1 MSRFL
6 AGGVLAVLGLAWSAA
21 PPAATVSGLYE
32 TEGPVA
38 GQAAAERDR
47 ALRRGL
53 LEVVVRVSG
62 QRRVPPTGV
71 LSGAL
76 QSPSRYVREYG
87 YGAAPD
93 AGGGARPGAG
103 ASSRLWA
110 RYDPAAV
117 NQLVRQA
124 GLPVW
129 GDVRP
134 QTLVWLAVERD
145 GQPELLGA
153 GDSAAVDAVVRSRS
167 RARGLPLALPS
178 LAGEDRGRVSAEDVK
193 AGAVDRVTAASR
205 RYPAD
210 VVVLGQARERV
221 PGLWESRWTVVSG
234 GTPEQFNVD
243 GERLEKVVEEGLD
256 RVGDAVATRYARGAP
271 AGQASGTAQAAS
283 GGAAGQGS
291 PAGSAAT
298 ASGAAQGATAGA
310 PVAAAATATAAAG
323 AVTAADG
330 RAPPNLVVT
339 GVDSYTAYLRAR
351 RELVASGGVKSAQ
364 PAQLDPGRVTFHVKP
379 SGDREAVSR
388 SLSAGGALAPV
399 EGSPDWTFQLAP

>member
-21 PPAATVSGLYE
+21 PPAATVSGLYDAE
-32 TEGPVA
+32 VPVA

-87 YGAAPD
+87 YGAAPV
-93 AGGGARPGAG
+93 AGGGARPGAAADAG
-103 ASSRLWA
+103 AGARAGAGAASRLWA
-110 RYDPAAV
+110 RYDPATV

-129 GDVRP
+129 GDARP

-153 GDSAAVDAVVRSRS
+153 GESAAVDSVVRSRS
-167 RARGLPLALPS
+167 RARRLPVALPS
-178 LAGEDRGRVSAEDVK
+178 LDGEDRSRVSAADVSS
-193 AGAVDRVTAASR
+193 GAVDRVTAASR
-205 RYPAD
+205 RYHAE
-210 VVVLGQARERV
+210 VLVLGQARERV

-234 GTPEQFNVD
+234 GASEQFNVD
-243 GERLEKVVEEGLD
+243 GDRLEKVVEEGLD
-256 RVGDAVATRYARGAP
+256 RVGDAVATRYARGGP
-271 AGQASGTAQAAS
+271 
-283 GGAAGQGS
+283 
-291 PAGSAAT
+291 
-298 ASGAAQGATAGA
+298 
-310 PVAAAATATAAAG
+310 AATATGAATA
-323 AVTAADG
+323 AADG
-330 RAPPNLVVT
+330 PAPPDLVVT

-351 RELVASGGVKSAQ
+351 RELVASGGVTSAQ
-364 PAQLDPGRVTFHVKP
+364 PLRLDPGRVTFHVKP

>member
-1 MSRFL
+1 MRRFL
-6 AGGVLAVLGLAWSAA
+6 AGGALAILGLAWSAA

-38 GQAAAERDR
+38 GQAVAERDR

-71 LSGAL
+71 LSRAL
-76 QSPSRYVREYG
+76 QSPSRYVQEYG
-87 YGAAPD
+87 YGAALD
-93 AGGGARPGAG
+93 ASGGARSGAG
-103 ASSRLWA
+103 DSSRLWV

-134 QTLVWLAVERD
+134 QTLVWLAVDRD

-153 GDSAAVDAVVRSRS
+153 GDSAAVDEVVRSRS

-178 LAGEDRGRVSAEDVK
+178 VAGEDRARVSAADVK

-205 RYPAD
+205 RYRAD

-221 PGLWESRWTVVSG
+221 PGFWESRWTVTSG

-243 GERLEKVVEEGLD
+243 GERFETVVEEGLD
-256 RVGDAVATRYARGAP
+256 RVGDAVAIRYAGGAP
-271 AGQASGTAQAAS
+271 
-283 GGAAGQGS
+283 
-291 PAGSAAT
+291 
-298 ASGAAQGATAGA
+298 AGA
-310 PVAAAATATAAAG
+310 PVAGAATATA
-323 AVTAADG
+323 TAAPGSVTVPDG
-330 RAPPNLVVT
+330 SAPTHLVVT
-339 GVDSYTAYLRAR
+339 GVDSYAAYLRAR

-364 PAQLDPGRVTFHVKP
+364 PAQLGPGRVTFHITP
-379 SGDREAVSR
+379 NGDREAVSR

-399 EGSPDWTFQLAP
+399 ERSPDWAFQLLP

>member
-21 PPAATVSGLYE
+21 PPAATVSGLYDAE
-32 TEGPVA
+32 VPVA

-87 YGAAPD
+87 YGAAPV
-93 AGGGARPGAG
+93 AGGGARPGAAADAG
-103 ASSRLWA
+103 AGARAGAGAASRLWA
-110 RYDPAAV
+110 RYDPATV

-129 GDVRP
+129 GDARP

-153 GDSAAVDAVVRSRS
+153 GESAAVDSVVRSRS

-178 LAGEDRGRVSAEDVK
+178 LDGEDRSRVSAADVSS
-193 AGAVDRVTAASR
+193 GALPAASK
-205 RYPAD
+205 A
-210 VVVLGQARERV
+210 ARAAVSSARS
-221 PGLWESRWTVVSG
+221 LATSSASSCSFASSRTM
-234 GTPEQFNVD
+234 
-243 GERLEKVVEEGLD
+243 R
-256 RVGDAVATRYARGAP
+256 
-271 AGQASGTAQAAS
+271 SGTC
-283 GGAAGQGS
+283 
-291 PAGSAAT
+291 
-298 ASGAAQGATAGA
+298 
-310 PVAAAATATAAAG
+310 
-323 AVTAADG
+323 G
-330 RAPPNLVVT
+330 RTSFGLVV
-339 GVDSYTAYLRAR
+339 
-351 RELVASGGVKSAQ
+351 KS
-364 PAQLDPGRVTFHVKP
+364 LGF
-379 SGDREAVSR
+379 SR
-388 SLSAGGALAPV
+388 
-399 EGSPDWTFQLAP
+399 